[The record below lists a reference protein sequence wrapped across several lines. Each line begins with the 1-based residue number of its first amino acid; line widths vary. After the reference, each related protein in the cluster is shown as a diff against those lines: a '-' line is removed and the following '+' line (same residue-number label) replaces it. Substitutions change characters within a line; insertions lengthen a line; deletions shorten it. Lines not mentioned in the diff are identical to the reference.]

1 MAYAGQTIE
10 NPVSR
15 EKITFIQTSAD
26 TDGELL
32 EIELELSADGAV
44 PGAHIHPE
52 QEERFEVVEGTM
64 AFRMGLKRIVAGPGD
79 AVTVPAGKVHAFRN
93 AGEDTAKVRVQV
105 RPALAMDQLF
115 ETTSRSPKRA
125 ARRRRACP
133 SRSTWRCS
141 CAGTSAR
148 SRRPSRRRR
157 SSARCSPRS
166 PGWRRA
172 RATASATRRPPPS
185 SRSPSDPQ
193 RRLRSAAPLPAERG
207 RPMPAVKRARPP
219 RRRPVSPAIGT

>member
-10 NPVSR
+10 NPVSG

-52 QEERFEVVEGTM
+52 QEERFEVIEGTM
-64 AFRMGLKRIVAGPGD
+64 SFRMGLKKIVAGPGD
-79 AVTVPAGKVHAFRN
+79 VVTVPAGKVHAFKN
-93 AGEDTAKVRVQV
+93 AGDDTAKVRVQV
-105 RPALAMDQLF
+105 RPALADGAAVRDHRRARRGRPHDEQGHAQ
-115 ETTSRSPKRA
+115 A
-125 ARRRRACP
+125 ARPRALRP
-133 SRSTWRCS
+133 RST
-141 CAGTSAR
+141 GAR
-148 SRRPSRRRR
+148 SRPRSRRRR

-172 RATASATRRPPPS
+172 RATASATRPPPASS
-185 SRSPSDPQ
+185 SRRSDP
-193 RRLRSAAPLPAERG
+193 G
-207 RPMPAVKRARPP
+207 ARQVAWAGWHGPPP
-219 RRRPVSPAIGT
+219 RRASAPGPAASSRASR